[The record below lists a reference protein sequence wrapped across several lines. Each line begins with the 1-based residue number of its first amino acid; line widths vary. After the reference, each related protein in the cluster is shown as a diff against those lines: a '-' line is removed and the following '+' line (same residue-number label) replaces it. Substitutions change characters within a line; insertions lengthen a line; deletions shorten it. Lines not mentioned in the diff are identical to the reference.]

1 MSDLIAE
8 YKAMLMNA
16 DSLDIVYLSAESTD
30 LFPYD
35 GAELVSLTG
44 VNSVGDVVL
53 DLRFDVTSDRTGSQ
67 YHGITKDQI
76 AGLPL
81 AVDVLAELKHFLA
94 NDNGNERYCWSH
106 WFIRF
111 FYQLTDNQ
119 PKVTSIKDIACSV
132 GGDEYS
138 TLNGTAFRLNVEA
151 DDDISKEKLGFLVMQ
166 KVLKLAPL
174 ADEIRQLR
182 NRLSALENNYR
193 IIHENIKFGAP
204 PVFSSNVV
212 DDDVDDDEKPKPEIT
227 PAFNVDDEDIPF

>member
-30 LFPYD
+30 LYPSD

-53 DLRFDVTSDRTGSQ
+53 NLRFDVTSDRTGSQ
-67 YHGITKDQI
+67 YHGIKKEDIT
-76 AGLPL
+76 GLPF
-81 AVDVLAELKHFLA
+81 AVDVLAELKHFLT
-94 NDNGNERYCWSH
+94 DDSIDRYCWSY

-111 FYQLTDNQ
+111 FNELVSEK
-119 PKVTSIKDIACSV
+119 PKVNSVKDLAFSL
-132 GGDEYS
+132 GADEYS
-138 TLNGTAFRLNVEA
+138 TLNGTAYNLNVEA
-151 DDDISKEKLGFLVMQ
+151 DYDTSKEKLGFLVMQ
-166 KVLKLAPL
+166 KVLKLAPI

-182 NRLSALENNYR
+182 NRLSALENNFR

-204 PVFSSNVV
+204 PVFASNN
-212 DDDVDDDEKPKPEIT
+212 DVDDVDEKPKPEIT
-227 PAFNVDDEDIPF
+227 PAFNVDNEDIPF